1 MGFRKV
7 THPKTSLLKFRAT
20 PQEEAEIVHN
30 AHMCCVT
37 VSDYLRKCALKKN
50 IEARFDHY
58 VIGELSAIAKNLGEL
73 RNAVRDRPDLECK
86 EEIFRQA
93 CAEIIR
99 AMERLI

>member
-20 PQEEAEIVHN
+20 PQEEAKIVHN

-37 VSDYLRKCALKKN
+37 VSDYLRKCALQKN
-50 IEARFDHY
+50 IEAKFDHY

-73 RNAVRDRPDLECK
+73 RNAVRDRPDLEC
-86 EEIFRQA
+86 EAEIFRQA

>member
-7 THPKTSLLKFRAT
+7 TNPRTARIEIRLT
-20 PQEEAEIVHN
+20 PEEEERIMHN
-30 AHMCCVT
+30 AHMCCIT
-37 VSDYLRKCALKKN
+37 VSDYMRKCALEKN

-73 RNAVRDRPDLECK
+73 RNAVRDRPDLECE